1 LPVLGNDVLFEEPA
15 ASALPLTRKPIMN
28 ELAIDVTGL
37 HKQFGPK
44 AVLNGVDLQIPRGR
58 VIGLLGLNGSG
69 KSTLIKHLLGLL
81 KPTSGSVTVL
91 GRDAWHLDDE
101 QKIHIGYV
109 PQEISLYPWMTVR
122 QTVDY
127 VSAFY
132 KTWDTRWSDELL
144 RRWDLP
150 LHDRF
155 GPLSVGQKQKL
166 ELVLA
171 LGHRPELLILDEP
184 VASLD
189 PVARRWFLESI
200 LEMAADEQHTVLF
213 STHITSDLERV
224 ASHVALMK
232 DGRVVFHDEIDVL
245 KDQVKRLRLTSAAD
259 LPASFAVRGALRTE
273 VIGRQAVVTVP
284 LVSQELVSEIRQRWD
299 AEVSVED
306 LNLEEI
312 FLELHE
318 KSGEALRGAEPL
330 RHG

>member
-1 LPVLGNDVLFEEPA
+1 
-15 ASALPLTRKPIMN
+15 MN
-28 ELAIDVTGL
+28 ELAIDVTQL
-37 HKQFGPK
+37 RRTFGPK
-44 AVLNGVDLQIPRGR
+44 VVLDGVDLQIPRGR

-69 KSTLIKHLLGLL
+69 KSTLIKCLLGLL
-81 KPTSGSVTVL
+81 RPTSGSITVL
-91 GRDAWHLDDE
+91 GRDAWHLDEE
-101 QKIHIGYV
+101 QKIRIGYV
-109 PQEISLYPWMTVR
+109 PQEVTLYPWMTVR
-122 QTVDY
+122 QTVEY

-132 KTWDTRWSDELL
+132 STWDTKWSDELL

-150 LHDRF
+150 LNDRF

-166 ELVLA
+166 ALVLA

-232 DGRVVFHDEIDVL
+232 EGRIVFHDEIDVL
-245 KDQVKRLRLTSAAD
+245 KDQVKRLRLESAAD
-259 LPASFAVRGALRTE
+259 LPRSFAVKGALRTE
-273 VIGRQAVVTVP
+273 VDGRHAIVTVP
-284 LVSQELVSEIRQRWD
+284 LVSDELLGEIRQRWN
-299 AEVSVED
+299 AQVSVED

-318 KSGEALRGAEPL
+318 KQPSV
-330 RHG
+330 